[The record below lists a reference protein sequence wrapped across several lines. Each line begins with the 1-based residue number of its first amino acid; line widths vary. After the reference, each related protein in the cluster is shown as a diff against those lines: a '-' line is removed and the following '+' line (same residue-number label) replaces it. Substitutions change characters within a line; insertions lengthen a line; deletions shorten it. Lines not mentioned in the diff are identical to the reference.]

1 MPKVVRRLPN
11 FLAGLLLVA
20 LLWTVAVVGLLF
32 GEKEIVE

>member
-20 LLWTVAVVGLLF
+20 LLWTVALVGLLF
-32 GEKEIVE
+32 GEEDRCE